1 MTDHDPF
8 SDFISHSSRDNSGG
22 NFLGNWKKRQPPQV
36 DVWMHTAVAPKAVW
50 RHGFFK
56 VETRE
61 DKDTRDVKRVV
72 WSFNF
77 NCHDPEEVVKK
88 QYKTGD
94 DGHRT
99 TPPHSCPMC
108 RMLDFVRAAVADGRL
123 SPLDPVFEFRG
134 SDDDEAIVL
143 TAGGLYGGFPKKKAD
158 FADDEEDGIT
168 WKQFRAA
175 GLSLQGD
182 DAGAVWKQQAMA
194 KLSYVFAV
202 VDNKDVSRGVQ
213 IATEGALLGDKVKEV
228 MAARK
233 ERLGVEEGSF
243 AKNPCAIRWFHRPDE
258 DEFNKKYAATD
269 IGHNKLPYTEEI
281 QELIT
286 ENGQDAIARVN
297 AQAQPGDVVQLRM
310 LMEKYAVVDLPFD
323 EFFEGHDTTEK
334 PKDSKDKGSKRS
346 RDEDDDEDEKPK
358 AKTPPKTTTKP
369 KAKSE
374 PEFDCGDCGKPISAD
389 DKVCPHCGA
398 DCSEDE
404 DEVDFPPKEEP
415 KTKPKAETQ
424 KPKAETAKS
433 KKDDDPKPLAKRRV
447 NF

>member
-1 MTDHDPF
+1 MSDAHDPF

-22 NFLGNWKKRQPPQV
+22 NFLGNWKKRNPPQV
-36 DVWMHTAVAPKAVW
+36 DVWMHTAVAPRAVW

-61 DKDTRDVKRVV
+61 DKDTREVKRVV

-77 NCHDPEEVVKK
+77 NCHDPEDVVKK

-99 TPPHSCPMC
+99 TPPLRCPHC
-108 RMLDFVRAAVADGRL
+108 RLLDFVRAAVSDGRL
-123 SPLDPVFEFRG
+123 SQLDPVFEFKG
-134 SDDDEAIVL
+134 SDDDDAIVL
-143 TAGGLYGGFPKKKAD
+143 TAGGLFGGFPKKKAD

-182 DAGAVWKQQAMA
+182 DSGAVWKQQSMA
-194 KLSYVFAV
+194 KLAYVFAV

-228 MAARK
+228 MASRK

-281 QELIT
+281 QGLII
-286 ENGQDAIARVN
+286 ENGQDAKARVE
-297 AQAQPGDVVQLRM
+297 AQAQPGDVAQLRM
-310 LMEKYAVVDLPFD
+310 LMERYAVVDLPFD

-334 PKDSKDKGSKRS
+334 PKDSKEKPTAKKAPA
-346 RDEDDDEDEKPK
+346 RDADDDADEKPK
-358 AKTPPKTTTKP
+358 AKKP
-369 KAKSE
+369 AAKKPE
-374 PEFDCGDCGKPISAD
+374 PEFECGECGKPIAED
-389 DKVCPHCGA
+389 DKECPHCGA
-398 DCSEDE
+398 DCSD
-404 DEVDFPPKEEP
+404 DDATDFPPKEE
-415 KTKPKAETQ
+415 KPKAKPEPE
-424 KPKAETAKS
+424 KPKAAKPEPE
-433 KKDDDPKPLAKRRV
+433 KLGKRRV